1 MSVMMPEDDW
11 PPAPMVPA
19 ASPAPWNSLWDFS
32 LAVYAAPGVAE
43 ACLRAQD
50 QYGLD
55 VNLIL
60 WAAWLGANGHRL
72 TGPELAAAASATDAW
87 RREVVQPLRA
97 VRRRLK
103 NGPPPAPNA
112 ASTALREQ
120 VQAAELEAER
130 QQQQMLQAFPPRQRL
145 EATPELALAAN
156 IALLLPAGNRRAVT
170 EALHAAIFNP

>member
-11 PPAPMVPA
+11 PPAPLPA
-19 ASPAPWNSLWDFS
+19 VAPAPPNSLWDFS
-32 LAVYAAPGVAE
+32 LAVYAAPSVAE

-50 QYGLD
+50 QHGLD

-60 WAAWLGANGHRL
+60 WAAWVGASGHRL
-72 TGPELAAAASATDAW
+72 TGGELAAAAGATDAW
-87 RREVVQPLRA
+87 RREVVQPLRS

-103 NGPPPAPNA
+103 NSPYPVPDA
-112 ASTALREQ
+112 AAQALRDQ
-120 VQAAELEAER
+120 VKAAELDAER
-130 QQQQMLQAFPPRQRL
+130 QQQLMLQAFPRHLRRDTL
-145 EATPELALAAN
+145 PELALAAN

>member
-1 MSVMMPEDDW
+1 MSVMMPDDDW

-19 ASPAPWNSLWDFS
+19 VSPAPWNSLWDFS
-32 LAVYAAPGVAE
+32 LAIYAAPGVAE

-50 QYGLD
+50 QHGLD

-60 WAAWLGANGHRL
+60 WAAWLGASGHRL
-72 TGPELAAAASATDAW
+72 TGGELAAAASATDAW

-103 NGPPPAPNA
+103 TAPDMA
-112 ASTALREQ
+112 AQALRDQ
-120 VQAAELEAER
+120 VKAAELEAER
-130 QQQQMLQAFPPRQRL
+130 QQQLMLQAFPRQVRDD
-145 EATPELALAAN
+145 AQPETALAAN

-170 EALHAAIFNP
+170 DALHAAIFNQ

>member
-11 PPAPMVPA
+11 PPAPIPA
-19 ASPAPWNSLWDFS
+19 ATPLPWNSLWDFS

-50 QYGLD
+50 QHGLD

-60 WAAWLGANGHRL
+60 WAAWLGASGHRL
-72 TGPELAAAASATDAW
+72 TGGELAAAASATDAW
-87 RREVVQPLRA
+87 RREVVQPLRT

-103 NGPPPAPNA
+103 GGLPPAPDDA
-112 ASTALREQ
+112 AQALRDQ
-120 VQAAELEAER
+120 VKAAELEAER
-130 QQQQMLQAFPPRQRL
+130 QQQLMLQAFPRHQRGD
-145 EATPELALAAN
+145 TQPETALVAN

-170 EALHAAIFNP
+170 DALHAAIFNL